1 MRYRVDFLLALR
13 CDGCVVVVV
22 SPSDARLHEL
32 AELLEEK
39 NSLVKRLQAENA
51 RLRDSAP
58 TSAVE
63 AEVGAQLSLPCVLH
77 TSTSSPRPIS
87 HAVCLISR
95 IAARS
100 TYLTCRRVCI
110 PCQPCHCRC
119 ICIRGCC
126 ASCGCPPQLQ
136 ERIATH
142 EKERRA
148 IQTIMEQKIKALTDA
163 IAAVAVTDLTSP
175 SAGARNLQRLVH
187 EVHALQ
193 RLVNASIAALRN
205 SETEKQRAAA
215 ASAPAASSSTTPPS
229 GAAGTASGAAGV
241 APPPIRHPSPFTRG
255 TAAGE

>member
-1 MRYRVDFLLALR
+1 MVF
-13 CDGCVVVVV
+13 CVV
-22 SPSDARLHEL
+22 SHSDARLHEL

-110 PCQPCHCRC
+110 PCQPCHLSVHMYPCL
-119 ICIRGCC
+119 ICHVWLSTAAARAHRDAREGAARHPDDHGAEDQGAHRRHRSRGGHRLDVALRGCPQST
-126 ASCGCPPQLQ
+126 ASC
-136 ERIATH
+136 
-142 EKERRA
+142 
-148 IQTIMEQKIKALTDA
+148 
-163 IAAVAVTDLTSP
+163 
-175 SAGARNLQRLVH
+175 ARGP
-187 EVHALQ
+187 
-193 RLVNASIAALRN
+193 
-205 SETEKQRAAA
+205 RAAA
-215 ASAPAASSSTTPPS
+215 AGERVHSRAAELGDGEAACGSCLRASSIVVDDAAVRCSWHRQWGS
-229 GAAGTASGAAGV
+229 GCCAAAHP
-241 APPPIRHPSPFTRG
+241 APEPVHSRHCSW
-255 TAAGE
+255 